1 LPKQGQPS
9 LYGNVTYKDQVR
21 EALLPSSP
29 LGTAATGAE
38 GAAGAND
45 VPFVSAVA
53 VGESRI
59 AAEERED
66 RLQAAERRAA
76 AAKAARQDQEVRL
89 AQLERQMA
97 NENNNNN
104 SRGSSPKQ
112 LSQRQRCCIV
122 VVVVVVVTAAAVVA
136 GICGTERCSAP
147 ATARARSHP
156 LLYQQHYALGSNIDV
171 SEQQ

>member
-122 VVVVVVVTAAAVVA
+122 VVTVVTAAAVVA
-136 GICGTERCSAP
+136 GICRTGRCSAP
-147 ATARARSHP
+147 ATARARSYS
-156 LLYQQHYALGSNIDV
+156 LLYQQHCALGSNIDV